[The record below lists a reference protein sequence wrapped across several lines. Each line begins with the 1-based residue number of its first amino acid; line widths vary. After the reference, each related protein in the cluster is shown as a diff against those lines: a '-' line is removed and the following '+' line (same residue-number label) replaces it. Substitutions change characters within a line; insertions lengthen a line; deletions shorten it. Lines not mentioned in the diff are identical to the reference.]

1 MKWRYHVKVWGPGLV
16 TAMPALLLVLV
27 TVAGA
32 ASGQLADIADIVDL
46 RLPAFVVQSQRDSA
60 DGGQINLRRAELEVR
75 TRYTWREDWRC
86 GPDYPL
92 EDGTPATCYPIL
104 NFCCSAAGWCG
115 ETAEHCTCSKC
126 VDYRSEPGE
135 NGHCSGLFSS
145 SEDVIIPKFR
155 VF

>member
-1 MKWRYHVKVWGPGLV
+1 MVLV
-16 TAMPALLLVLV
+16 TAMPTLLLVLV

-32 ASGQLADIADIVDL
+32 ASSQWVDIADIVDS
-46 RLPAFVVQSQRDSA
+46 RLPEFVVQNQRDSA
-60 DGGQINLRRAELEVR
+60 GGGQVHLRRAEPEVR

-104 NFCCSAAGWCG
+104 NFCCSADGWCG

-126 VDYRSEPGE
+126 VDYRSEPGDKWKIA
-135 NGHCSGLFSS
+135 FSI
-145 SEDVIIPKFR
+145 VLGR
-155 VF
+155 LVALRM